1 MNNKREFIQQRI
13 AECIMYEGYNNLIIL
28 AAPRIGKSYSLIKAF
43 KETPNSKILIIAP
56 FNSILDSWKQEI
68 IKWEVEYLNITLIN
82 QRSLST
88 VKLGEYDIICCSE
101 VHTLSESQ
109 IGILAA
115 LKKQS
120 KVFGETGSLSELTKQ
135 ELYYKLGLEVKFEY
149 SLEEAIKDQ
158 VISDYKI
165 RIIYTTLDDINKTV
179 ESGNKFKKFMTTEKQ
194 AYDYYT
200 REFERHKE
208 LGNTKTKLFYAGC
221 RSRLIYSSLNKLNL
235 AKKLI
240 ANSNRVLAF
249 TTLTSIA
256 DKLCNHSYHSKS
268 KEDNLKK
275 FVDCTINKLA
285 TVQQISMGITIKDLK
300 TIVCHQL
307 NSSEENSLQKLL
319 RCMNFDK
326 GLTAIINVI
335 VLKDTIDEIWI
346 QSSLKSFDK
355 TKIEYINEQDLK
367 I

>member
-1 MNNKREFIQQRI
+1 MNKRQQIQKEATITLLNERFSN
-13 AECIMYEGYNNLIIL
+13 CVLNLSPRVGKCKLIL
-28 AAPRIGKSYSLIKAF
+28 DAF
-43 KETPNSKILIIAP
+43 KEWSNFKYLIIAP
-56 FNSILDSWKQEI
+56 FNSILDSWEEEI
-68 IKWEVEYLNITLIN
+68 IKWEASHLNIKLLN

-120 KVFGETGSLSELTKQ
+120 KIFGETGSLSELTKQ

-165 RIIYTTLDDINKTV
+165 RIIYTTLDDVNKTV

-200 REFERHKE
+200 REFEKHKE
-208 LGNTKTKLFYAGC
+208 LGNEKTKMFYAGC
-221 RSRLIYSSLNKLNL
+221 RSRLIYSSVNKLNL

-249 TTLTSIA
+249 TTLISIA

-285 TVQQISMGITIKDLK
+285 TVQQISMGVTIPSLK
-300 TIVCHQL
+300 HIVVHQA
-307 NSSEENSLQKLL
+307 NSGEELLLQKLL

-326 GLTAIINVI
+326 VLGNAIIDIIVI
-335 VLKDTIDEIWI
+335 KDTNDELWL
-346 QSSLKSFDK
+346 QSALQGFNPS
-355 TKIEYINEQDLK
+355 KIEYINEQDLK